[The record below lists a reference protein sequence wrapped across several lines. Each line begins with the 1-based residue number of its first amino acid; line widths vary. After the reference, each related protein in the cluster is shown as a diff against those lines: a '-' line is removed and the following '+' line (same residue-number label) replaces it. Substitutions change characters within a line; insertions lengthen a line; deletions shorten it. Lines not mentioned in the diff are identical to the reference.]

1 MRKSRWAVAVL
12 GALLVS
18 ASMGASSDP
27 EAETARL
34 RALHQRDI
42 EAHLKGDAE
51 WLAGHSS
58 DSFFSVDRGEVSFPS
73 AAERE
78 AMFRSYLGATTFT
91 EYRDLR
97 EPVVRV
103 SDDGSLAWMAVQVK
117 VAGAQK
123 DASGGERP
131 LEFVSAWVMLYE
143 KRDGEWVRAG
153 VASTFK
159 P

>member
-1 MRKSRWAVAVL
+1 MA
-12 GALLVS
+12 
-18 ASMGASSDP
+18 
-27 EAETARL
+27 
-34 RALHQRDI
+34 
-42 EAHLKGDAE
+42 
-51 WLAGHSS
+51 WLAGRSS

-97 EPVVRV
+97 KPIVRV
-103 SDDGSLAWMAVQVK
+103 SGDGSLAWMVVQVE
-117 VAGAQK
+117 VSGTQRAPSGA
-123 DASGGERP
+123 ERS